1 MTVGQMRILF
11 ATDGSTG
18 AGRAL
23 QLLASSFDPS
33 GVATVEVI
41 AVARHPQDRPESE
54 SGSASQAFLEQSH
67 RDAARQHVDLTA
79 DLLRTAGFE
88 AIEAVVDGHPAD
100 AITTYAAMGGHD
112 LIVLGTRGLSG
123 LRLRVIGSVSGKVAR
138 YAETSVLVA
147 RTGGPVRRIL
157 LGYDASPDADE
168 ALDLV
173 ARLSLK
179 GHPEAIVCSA
189 FNVVRPL
196 SSGLAPTMVAQVRA
210 AYLDS
215 LRWAH
220 EAAVVMAAGAAQ
232 RLRDRGVSATSR
244 AVQGPPHEQLAVV
257 ASETGADLLVV
268 GSRGLSA
275 IQRFFLGSTS
285 AALVTHPPTSVLV
298 ARRPAP
304 PQPGKGWTG

>member
-1 MTVGQMRILF
+1 MTMVPMCILF

-18 AGRAL
+18 AGQAL

-41 AVARHPQDRPESE
+41 AVARQPQDWPQNE
-54 SGSASQAFLEQSH
+54 SGSASQALLEQSH
-67 RDAARQHVDLTA
+67 RDSAKRHVHAAA
-79 DLLRTAGFE
+79 DLLRAAGFE
-88 AIEAVVDGHPAD
+88 ARETIRDGHPAE
-100 AITTYAAMGGHD
+100 AITSHAATGGHD

-123 LRLRVIGSVSGKVAR
+123 LRRRVIGSVSGKVAR

-147 RTGGPVRRIL
+147 RTGGPIRRIL

-173 ARLSLK
+173 ARLPLK
-179 GHPEAIVCSA
+179 GDPQAIVCSA
-189 FNVVRPL
+189 FDVVRPL
-196 SSGLAPTMVAQVRA
+196 SSGLAPTMVAQVGV
-210 AYLDS
+210 AYHDS

-220 EAAVVMAAGAAQ
+220 EAAVAMAASAAQ
-232 RLRDRGVSATSR
+232 RLRDRGVTAAPR
-244 AVQGPPHEQLAVV
+244 AVQGPAHEQLAVL
-257 ASETGADLLVV
+257 ASESGADLLVV

-285 AALVTHPPTSVLV
+285 AALVTRPPTSVLV
-298 ARRPAP
+298 ARRPAA
-304 PQPGKGWTG
+304 